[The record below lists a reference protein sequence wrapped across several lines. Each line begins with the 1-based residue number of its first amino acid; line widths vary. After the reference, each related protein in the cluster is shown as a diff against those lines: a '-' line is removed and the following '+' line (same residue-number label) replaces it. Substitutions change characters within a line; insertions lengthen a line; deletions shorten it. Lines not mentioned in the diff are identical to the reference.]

1 MSEVTVALPDGVVA
15 TYLDRLGLP
24 RSAAALP
31 EALRT
36 LHLAHL
42 EQIPFENLSV
52 PLGEPVD
59 LDLEVLAAKVLGR
72 GRGGFCYELNG
83 LFAHLLTALGYRVT
97 LLAARVWTGQLW
109 GPPLDHL
116 TLRVICADGTHW
128 LADVGFGEHS
138 RFPLRA
144 DERGGQHDP
153 NGRFRLVTPEGG
165 DRDIDVLR
173 DDVPQYRIEPHPRM
187 LADFTAMSWYQTHS
201 PDSHFTRSTICSRQT
216 ADGRVSISGSKL
228 IQTEHGVRTETPLP
242 DAATLAHAY
251 ARHFGVRWAADE
263 VERIS
268 RFDPARL
275 D

>member
-1 MSEVTVALPDGVVA
+1 MPEVTVALPDSFVA

-24 RSAAALP
+24 RPAAPMP

-36 LHLAHL
+36 LHVAHL

-52 PLGEPVD
+52 ALGEPVD
-59 LDLEVLAAKVLGR
+59 LDLEA
-72 GRGGFCYELNG
+72 

-97 LLAARVWTGQLW
+97 LLAARVWTGELW

-116 TLRVICADGTHW
+116 TLRVICSDGTHW

-165 DRDIDVLR
+165 DGDLDVLR
-173 DDVPQYRIEPHPRM
+173 NDVPQYRIEPHPRA

-216 ADGRVSISGSKL
+216 ADGRVSISGRKL
-228 IQTEHGVRTETPLP
+228 IRTEHGVRTETELP
-242 DAATLAHAY
+242 DAATLADAY
-251 ARHFGVRWAADE
+251 ARHFAVQLAPDE

-268 RFDPARL
+268 RFHRAQL

>member
-1 MSEVTVALPDGVVA
+1 MAEVTAALPDSAVA

-24 RSAAALP
+24 RPAAATP
-31 EALRT
+31 EALRA
-36 LHLAHL
+36 LHVAHL

-52 PLGEPVD
+52 ALGEPVD
-59 LDLEVLAAKVLGR
+59 LDLDALAAKILGR

-97 LLAARVWTGQLW
+97 LLAARAWTGERW

-138 RFPLRA
+138 RLPLRA
-144 DERGGQHDP
+144 HERGEQHDP
-153 NGRFRLVTPEGG
+153 NGRFRLDTPDGG
-165 DRDIDVLR
+165 DRDTDVLR
-173 DDVPQYRIEPHPRM
+173 DDEPQYRIEPHPRA

-201 PDSHFTRSTICSRQT
+201 PHSHFTRSTICSRQT
-216 ADGRVSISGSKL
+216 AHGRVSISGSKL
-228 IQTEHGVRTETPLP
+228 IQTEHGLRTETELP
-242 DAATLAHAY
+242 DTATLADAY
-251 ARHFGVRWAADE
+251 TRHFTVRWAADE
-263 VERIS
+263 LERIS
-268 RFDPARL
+268 RFHPAPL